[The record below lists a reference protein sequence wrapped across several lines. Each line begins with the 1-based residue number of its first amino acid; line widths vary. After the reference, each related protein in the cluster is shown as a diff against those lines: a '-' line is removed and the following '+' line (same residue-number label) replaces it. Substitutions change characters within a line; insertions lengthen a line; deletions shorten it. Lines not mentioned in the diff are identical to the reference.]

1 MSIKEKALDLVRVP
15 ETNQLSK
22 FKIGLAVSIVVVIP
36 AILFTIVMQSN
47 KNQYFEEQQIKLQQK
62 RSQASDIPMAVSG
75 KGEDTR
81 QFLEQQTKLKNQIV
95 HDSVSANNQIGDPLP
110 ERGTNIPPI
119 VNTNKIPVN
128 TSPTSAKSQ
137 EISLQPQAQDAI
149 TQEYQNERLDK
160 IKRKYASYKA
170 DTLLGPQPHNANASQ
185 PAHENIS
192 SDNNTVT
199 QPTIATRDSQPSD
212 GYVSPANSQP
222 NSTPTNVDNVNNVTH
237 NMQTEKNNFMLAK
250 GKEMFSED
258 YINSSVKDPISKYEI
273 KAGTPIP
280 GFMITPINSD
290 LPGVVTAQ
298 VARNIYDTKTG
309 NYLLIPGGSRLIGVY
324 DSNIAYGQSR
334 VMVAW
339 NRVIFPSGASYRLY
353 GMPGTDAMGI
363 SGLTGEVNN
372 HYGRIYGSA
381 MVMGVITAGM
391 QYSQNNSNSNVQ
403 TGTTYPNPTVGQS
416 LAAGLGQQLGQAG
429 LQVTQK
435 NLNVQ
440 PTIEIPASQQINI
453 MLTSD
458 VVLRPIDKKAYMGNS
473 INSYG

>member
-1 MSIKEKALDLVRVP
+1 MSIKEKALDLVMIP
-15 ETNQLSK
+15 ETNQISK
-22 FKIGLAVSIVVVIP
+22 FKVGLIITIP
-36 AILFTIVMQSN
+36 AIILAVLFTIVMQST
-47 KNQYFEEQQIKLQQK
+47 KNQYLEEQQIKLQQK
-62 RSQASDIPMAVSG
+62 RAQASDIPMAVSG

-81 QFLEQQTKLKNQIV
+81 QFVEQQTKIKNQIV
-95 HDSVSANNQIGDPLP
+95 QNNVAGNKVGDPLN
-110 ERGTNIPPI
+110 GVTNIPPI
-119 VNTNKIPVN
+119 ISTTKAVGSANANSNRSQDMAVPPIP
-128 TSPTSAKSQ
+128 
-137 EISLQPQAQDAI
+137 QDVIA
-149 TQEYQNERLDK
+149 QEYQNERLDK
-160 IKRKYASYKA
+160 IKRKYASYRA
-170 DTLLGPQPHNANASQ
+170 DTLLGPQAHNVSASQ
-185 PAHENIS
+185 PLHEAGAYNNN
-192 SDNNTVT
+192 DATVPQPNTVT
-199 QPTIATRDSQPSD
+199 QNSQPSD
-212 GYVSPANSQP
+212 GYSIPGTNAQDNSSLAKAD
-222 NSTPTNVDNVNNVTH
+222 NSNTVAQ

-250 GKEMFSED
+250 AKDMFSED
-258 YINSSVKDPISKYEI
+258 YVNSSVKDPISKYEI

-290 LPGVVTAQ
+290 LPGIVTAQ

-372 HYGRIYGSA
+372 HYGKIYGSA

-391 QYSQNNSNSNVQ
+391 QYSQNNSNANVQ

-429 LQVTQK
+429 LQITQK

-458 VVLRPIDKKAYMGNS
+458 VVLRPINKKIYMGNS
-473 INSYG
+473 VSS